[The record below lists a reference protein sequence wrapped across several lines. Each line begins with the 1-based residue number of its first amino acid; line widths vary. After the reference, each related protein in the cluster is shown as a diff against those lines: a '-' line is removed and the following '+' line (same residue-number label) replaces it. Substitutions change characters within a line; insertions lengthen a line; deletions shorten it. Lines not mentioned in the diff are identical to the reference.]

1 MKTLLKLLFIV
12 FCASLILA
20 CTKSDHFLE
29 EPNDENLKS
38 GIVLVTV
45 PFIVEGAD
53 AEYTILEIDEEYCG
67 LERPFHI
74 AAEASGTAPHLGKYT
89 SYFDFCAGDDGS
101 WGYEGEPIGTF
112 VAANGDELIVSA
124 WGQSGPPNEDDP
136 PHIIERFE
144 ALFTILGGT
153 GRFDGATGGGIYS
166 GYNFIEK
173 GEFSTYALWDGEMIL
188 VKGKRKGKSK

>member
-1 MKTLLKLLFIV
+1 MKTLVKLLFIV

-20 CTKSDHFLE
+20 CTKSDEFVDE
-29 EPNDENLKS
+29 SNDENLKS
-38 GIVLVTV
+38 GTVLVTV
-45 PFIVEGAD
+45 PFIVEGGD
-53 AEYTILEIDEEYCG
+53 AEYTILEIDEKYCG

-74 AAEASGTAPHLGKYT
+74 AAEGSGTAPHLGKYS

-136 PHIIERFE
+136 PHIIERWE
-144 ALFTILGGT
+144 APFIFLGGT
-153 GRFDGATGGGIYS
+153 GRFEGATGEGIFS
-166 GYNFIEK
+166 GYNYIENDAVKSSSIWK
-173 GEFSTYALWDGEMIL
+173 GKLTL
-188 VKGKRKGKSK
+188 VKGNRKGKK